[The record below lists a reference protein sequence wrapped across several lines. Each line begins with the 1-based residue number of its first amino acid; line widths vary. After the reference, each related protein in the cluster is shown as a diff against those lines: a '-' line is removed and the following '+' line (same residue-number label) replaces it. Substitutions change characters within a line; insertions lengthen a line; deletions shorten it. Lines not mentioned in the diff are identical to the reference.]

1 MTIKRD
7 PEELPSGAIVNV
19 LNDAGVTVDANK
31 EEYEEMIRLKK
42 VSYPSSHTTNAMT
55 LADVHP
61 GYVP

>member
-7 PEELPSGAIVNV
+7 PEELPSGVIVNV
-19 LNDAGVTVDANK
+19 LNDAGVTVDADK
-31 EEYEEMIRLKK
+31 EELEEMTRLKK
-42 VSYPSSHTTNAMT
+42 ISYPSSHTANAMT